1 MKSDFA
7 YGPEVSTCLSQHQG
21 AYAYKMQPTSSL
33 PPGGAMGSPRGEIVS
48 ALSALCSIRCKG
60 KSGLYKMHRTRQ
72 TVGGAANGIKTG
84 VI

>member
-1 MKSDFA
+1 
-7 YGPEVSTCLSQHQG
+7 
-21 AYAYKMQPTSSL
+21 
-33 PPGGAMGSPRGEIVS
+33 MGSPRGEIVS